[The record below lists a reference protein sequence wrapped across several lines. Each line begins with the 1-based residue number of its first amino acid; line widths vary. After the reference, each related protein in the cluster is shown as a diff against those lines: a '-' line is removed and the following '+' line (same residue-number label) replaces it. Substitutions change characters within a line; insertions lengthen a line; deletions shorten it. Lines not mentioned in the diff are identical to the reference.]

1 MQAPRC
7 SSADSVQFP
16 ESYRAAIATYLMR
29 RIALQSDLEDLVQEV
44 CLRFLCAP
52 CIPRDPMSYLMAI
65 AKNVLAEH
73 YGEVARRRRL
83 FVDVDMEGSAISP
96 VEACSDAFASIDIDQ
111 RLRVLLRKLPCCQR
125 LVLIEHERYGYSY
138 REVANRLG
146 YSVQT
151 VEKYLT
157 LAKATLRA
165 IGQSKANAR

>member
-1 MQAPRC
+1 
-7 SSADSVQFP
+7 
-16 ESYRAAIATYLMR
+16 
-29 RIALQSDLEDLVQEV
+29 
-44 CLRFLCAP
+44 
-52 CIPRDPMSYLMAI
+52 MSYLTAI